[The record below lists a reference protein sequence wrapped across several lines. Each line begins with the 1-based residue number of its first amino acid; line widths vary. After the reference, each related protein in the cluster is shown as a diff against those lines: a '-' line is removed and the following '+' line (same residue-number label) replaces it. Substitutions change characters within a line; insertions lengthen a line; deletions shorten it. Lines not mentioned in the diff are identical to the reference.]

1 MLVLARKK
9 NEEIIIGSGP
19 DAIVLKVIEI
29 TPDRVKLGVQAP
41 AAMNVLRKELIK
53 LGEKKDGLERSD
65 DRQSIPAV

>member
-19 DAIVLKVIEI
+19 DAIVLKVLEL
-29 TPDRVKLGVQAP
+29 TRDRVRLGITAP
-41 AAMNVLRKELIK
+41 ATVNVLRKELIK
-53 LGEKKDGLERSD
+53 LGEQNNGLERSN